1 MLVNPKEIV
10 IINLFYN
17 LPHFLV
23 EFAHCVSHENSN
35 WATLDSAIK
44 KKLKNAIYD
53 KEFWP
58 RRGSNPGPPAW

>member
-1 MLVNPKEIV
+1 MVVNPKEIV

-35 WATLDSAIK
+35 WVTLDSAIK

-53 KEFWP
+53 KEFWL
-58 RRGSNPGPPAW
+58 RRDSIHGTPAW